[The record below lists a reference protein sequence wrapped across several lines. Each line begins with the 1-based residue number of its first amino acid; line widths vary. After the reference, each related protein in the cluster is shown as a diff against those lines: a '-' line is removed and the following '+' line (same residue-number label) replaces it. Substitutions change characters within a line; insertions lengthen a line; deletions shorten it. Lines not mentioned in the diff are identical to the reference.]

1 MNVAS
6 KTGPQT
12 ESLARGGREREGG
25 EGLRGRAARDR
36 VLEGWKDVQARGGE
50 RGCCAI
56 VRLARI
62 VERPGTKRGAASWVG
77 GFGRGGFH
85 RSKGF
90 SRRSVSVHAWCRWLP
105 RPTRE
110 QGGRREVLRYI
121 AHLQKS
127 ATQNPVNGNEGF
139 AVR

>member
-1 MNVAS
+1 MC
-6 KTGPQT
+6 
-12 ESLARGGREREGG
+12 ERGGG
-25 EGLRGRAARDR
+25 E
-36 VLEGWKDVQARGGE
+36 
-50 RGCCAI
+50 CCAI

>member
-1 MNVAS
+1 MC
-6 KTGPQT
+6 
-12 ESLARGGREREGG
+12 E
-25 EGLRGRAARDR
+25 
-36 VLEGWKDVQARGGE
+36 RGGE
-50 RGCCAI
+50 RGYCAI